1 MVADDSAQVPLFR
14 RGYRDGMM
22 VIKNSRNVLTQLD
35 ERRVELARGYKASPS
50 YQAAQFI
57 PLYFGSQAELASAVQ
72 IFLASNGNAQ
82 KASTPEGAAI
92 IGLFLS
98 AFPKEADR
106 AWFKLFWEALLD
118 EQSRFYHDW
127 WAGEQRQRIPAL
139 TAADSVW
146 QRVRPRIQ
154 SFLGG
159 TKQPTGDMVLSF
171 PIGGEGR
178 TVNGGKTVV
187 VAVTYPETATAAEE
201 PTYVLVHEVAG
212 VLAVSEVGDQ
222 TSPADKR
229 NGVADRMVAA
239 ASVRAGAMVL
249 QKGAPELAE
258 GYARF
263 YLAAARVSWQGQG
276 GSAIAALERSFPI
289 PVAVRD
295 GMRRQIDILFGGI

>member
-1 MVADDSAQVPLFR
+1 M
-14 RGYRDGMM
+14 
-22 VIKNSRNVLTQLD
+22 
-35 ERRVELARGYKASPS
+35 
-50 YQAAQFI
+50 
-57 PLYFGSQAELASAVQ
+57 
-72 IFLASNGNAQ
+72 
-82 KASTPEGAAI
+82 
-92 IGLFLS
+92 
-98 AFPKEADR
+98 
-106 AWFKLFWEALLD
+106 
-118 EQSRFYHDW
+118 
-127 WAGEQRQRIPAL
+127 
-139 TAADSVW
+139 W